1 MTKKTGKVPLGAYN
15 RSSRCSERSSPPSA
29 PTQGDPKERSPF
41 YLGFFWGLAVTLT
54 AAISAIIGAAIALV
68 NPASNYFAQS
78 LQQGQLPWMRAS
90 ATQEREET
98 GEALPPSNLSR
109 PINLLVMGIDRVSG
123 AAPNSPEAF
132 TGYSD
137 ALMLVR
143 VDPNADTLKILS
155 IPRGSRVETADTDFT
170 TVKEANVRGGP
181 ALVSR
186 VVSRMLNDVPI
197 DRYIRVTPDAFREL
211 VNLVGGVEVNV
222 PYSMSYQDMTQ
233 NFKIDLQAGWQTL
246 DGEQAEEF
254 VRFKRDRDGDLG
266 RMQRQQVVLKALQK
280 QLYSP
285 AIVPKIPQI
294 TRLLRQYVDTNL
306 SLEEM
311 LALASF
317 GRDLDRQ
324 STEMVMLPGRLNQS
338 GNSWLV
344 SQSDRDRLVDEYFNR
359 AAQTPLKL
367 STPQDLKIV
376 VQNATNNSE
385 LTERV
390 VEYLSKKD
398 FRNVRVSTEA
408 SDLIPK
414 TEIIAQTGHKEAA
427 RTLKTILGVGRV
439 EASSTGDL
447 NSDLTIRIGADVKQ
461 LLGGESFLTK
471 SSADKNN
478 DN

>member
-311 LALASF
+311 L
-317 GRDLDRQ
+317 
-324 STEMVMLPGRLNQS
+324 
-338 GNSWLV
+338 
-344 SQSDRDRLVDEYFNR
+344 
-359 AAQTPLKL
+359 
-367 STPQDLKIV
+367 
-376 VQNATNNSE
+376 
-385 LTERV
+385 
-390 VEYLSKKD
+390 
-398 FRNVRVSTEA
+398 
-408 SDLIPK
+408 
-414 TEIIAQTGHKEAA
+414 
-427 RTLKTILGVGRV
+427 
-439 EASSTGDL
+439 
-447 NSDLTIRIGADVKQ
+447 
-461 LLGGESFLTK
+461 
-471 SSADKNN
+471 
-478 DN
+478 

>member
-1 MTKKTGKVPLGAYN
+1 M
-15 RSSRCSERSSPPSA
+15 
-29 PTQGDPKERSPF
+29 RSPF

-68 NPASNYFAQS
+68 NPASSYFAQS
-78 LQQGQLPWMRAS
+78 LQQGQLPWMQAT

-137 ALMLVR
+137 TLLLVR
-143 VDPNADTLKILS
+143 VDPNAGTLRVLS
-155 IPRGSRVETADTDFT
+155 IPRGSHVATLDTDFT

-233 NFKIDLQAGWQTL
+233 NLKIDLQAGWQTL

-285 AIVPKIPQI
+285 AVVPKIPQI
-294 TRLLRQYVDTNL
+294 IRLSRQYVDTNL

-317 GRDLDRQ
+317 GRDLEDDRQ
-324 STEMVMLPGRLNQS
+324 RIEMVILPGRLNQS
-338 GNSWLV
+338 GDRWLV
-344 SQSDRDRLVDEYFNR
+344 SESDRDRLVDEYFNR

-367 STPQDLKIV
+367 STPQELKIV
-376 VQNATNNSE
+376 VQNATNESD
-385 LTERV
+385 LGDRV
-390 VEYLSKKD
+390 VEYLGKKD
-398 FRNVRVSTEA
+398 FRHVRVSTEA

-414 TEIIAQTGHKEAA
+414 TEIIAQTGQKEAA
-427 RTLKTILGVGRV
+427 LTLKTVLGVGRV
-439 EASSTGDL
+439 ETSSTGDL
-447 NSDLTIRIGADVKQ
+447 DSDLTIRIGADIKQ
-461 LLGGESFLTK
+461 LLAGESFLTK
-471 SSADKNN
+471 SSTDKTN
-478 DN
+478 DD

>member
-1 MTKKTGKVPLGAYN
+1 
-15 RSSRCSERSSPPSA
+15 
-29 PTQGDPKERSPF
+29 
-41 YLGFFWGLAVTLT
+41 
-54 AAISAIIGAAIALV
+54 
-68 NPASNYFAQS
+68 
-78 LQQGQLPWMRAS
+78 
-90 ATQEREET
+90 
-98 GEALPPSNLSR
+98 
-109 PINLLVMGIDRVSG
+109 
-123 AAPNSPEAF
+123 
-132 TGYSD
+132 
-137 ALMLVR
+137 
-143 VDPNADTLKILS
+143 
-155 IPRGSRVETADTDFT
+155 
-170 TVKEANVRGGP
+170 
-181 ALVSR
+181 
-186 VVSRMLNDVPI
+186 
-197 DRYIRVTPDAFREL
+197 
-211 VNLVGGVEVNV
+211 
-222 PYSMSYQDMTQ
+222 
-233 NFKIDLQAGWQTL
+233 
-246 DGEQAEEF
+246 
-254 VRFKRDRDGDLG
+254 
-266 RMQRQQVVLKALQK
+266 
-280 QLYSP
+280 
-285 AIVPKIPQI
+285 
-294 TRLLRQYVDTNL
+294 
-306 SLEEM
+306 
-311 LALASF
+311 
-317 GRDLDRQ
+317 
-324 STEMVMLPGRLNQS
+324 MVMLPGRLNQS